1 MISNSMN
8 NKKLPEKFVA
18 IFKTAYFFVFPL
30 IIIFGCIFG
39 LGTLFRS
46 AEGYNS
52 RLISII
58 LFGVCLIVGIG
69 LYIANKKLEENE
81 DYKSFSYPFMHK
93 FSVGSTILLVALL
106 FITIFPFYVVIINSI
121 KYSSEANALGFTLF
135 PKEGTTFSH
144 YETLFANSSGIG
156 IDLVSAF
163 FNSLIYA
170 SFPVFIATFVSAFAA
185 YGFAKLDY
193 PGRSTVYQ
201 IMIFTLMVP
210 GCVSM
215 SSSYV
220 LFDRLGWTAGVGLS
234 LPLIVPRCFGAIG
247 TVMFLR
253 EYFKGVPDDMLA
265 AARIDGCGK
274 LHIFTAIMVP
284 LGMPAIIAQ
293 LVLGFIGAY
302 NDYQGAL
309 IYLKYP
315 EQYTIQLA
323 LSFFNGGEADKALA
337 SAAAVFGIVPL
348 LMLYMIFQNKIIS
361 GISFSAGLKG

>member
-1 MISNSMN
+1 MISNTIN
-8 NKKLPEKFVA
+8 NKKLPKAYV
-18 IFKTAYFFVFPL
+18 IFKLSYFFAFP
-30 IIIFGCIFG
+30 IIVICACLFG
-39 LGTLFRS
+39 LGTMFRS
-46 AEGYNS
+46 AEGHNA
-52 RLISII
+52 RLIAII
-58 LFGVCLIVGIG
+58 LFAVSVVFGVGMYV
-69 LYIANKKLEENE
+69 ANKQFEKNE
-81 DYKSFSYPFMHK
+81 QYKTFSYPFMNK
-93 FSVGSTILLVALL
+93 LNIGSIILLIGLL
-106 FITIFPFYVVIINSI
+106 FITLFPFYVVIINSL
-121 KYSSEANALGFTLF
+121 KYSAEANALGFTFF
-135 PKEGTTFSH
+135 PKDGMTVSH
-144 YETLFANSSGIG
+144 YQTLFNNSSGIG
-156 IDLVSAF
+156 IDLVVSF

-170 SFPVFIATFVSAFAA
+170 SFPVVIATFVSAFAA

-201 IMIFTLMVP
+201 MMIFTMMVP

-220 LFDRLGWTAGVGLS
+220 LFDKLGWTQGAGLS
-234 LPLIVPRCFGAIG
+234 LPLIIPRCFGAIG

-274 LHIFTAIMVP
+274 LHVFTAIMVP
-284 LGMPAIIAQ
+284 LGLPAIIAQ

-323 LSFFNGGEADKALA
+323 LSFFNGGYSDKALA
-337 SAAAVFGIVPL
+337 SAGAVFGIVPL
-348 LMLYMIFQNKIIS
+348 LILYIVFQNKIIS
-361 GISFSAGLKG
+361 GISFSSGLKG

>member
-1 MISNSMN
+1 MISNNMS
-8 NKKLPEKFVA
+8 NKKLPKQYV
-18 IFKTAYFFVFPL
+18 IFKTSYFFAFPL
-30 IIIFGCIFG
+30 IVICGCVFGFG
-39 LGTLFRS
+39 MLFRS

-52 RLISII
+52 RLISTI
-58 LFGVCLIVGIG
+58 LFVVCLVVSIG
-69 LYIANKKLEENE
+69 LYALNKMFEGNE
-81 DYKSFSYPFMHK
+81 SYKSFSYPFMNK
-93 FSVGSTILLVALL
+93 FNLGSTITLIALL
-106 FITIFPFYVVIINSI
+106 FITLFPFYVVIINSL
-121 KYSSEANALGFTLF
+121 KYSSEANALGFTYF
-135 PKEGTTFSH
+135 PKQGITFSH
-144 YETLFANSSGIG
+144 YTTLFNNSSGIG
-156 IDLVSAF
+156 IDLVAAF

-170 SFPVFIATFVSAFAA
+170 SFPVFAGVFVSAFAA

-201 IMIFTLMVP
+201 ALIFTLMVP

-220 LFDRLGWTAGVGLS
+220 LFDRLGWTQGIGLS

-247 TVMFLR
+247 TIMFLR

-274 LHIFTAIMVP
+274 LHVFTAIMVP

-302 NDYQGAL
+302 NDYQSAL

-323 LSFFNGGEADKALA
+323 LSFFNGGNADKALA
-337 SAAAVFGIVPL
+337 SAGAVFGIVPL
-348 LMLYMIFQNKIIS
+348 LLLYIIFQNKIIA
-361 GISFSAGLKG
+361 GISFSSGLKG